1 MKRVNW
7 VDLSHF
13 IPIDYSTNCQEKH
26 SILLLIRAYDPSF
39 GKNFLSQ
46 MV

>member
-13 IPIDYSTNCQEKH
+13 IPVNYSTNYKEEH
-26 SILLLIRAYDPSF
+26 GILLLIRV
-39 GKNFLSQ
+39 FLEKLCNWYS
-46 MV
+46 